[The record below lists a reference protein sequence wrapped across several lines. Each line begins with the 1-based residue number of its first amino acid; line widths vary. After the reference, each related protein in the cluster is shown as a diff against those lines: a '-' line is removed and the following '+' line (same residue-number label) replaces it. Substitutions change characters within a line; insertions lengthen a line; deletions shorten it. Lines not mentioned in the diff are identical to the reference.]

1 MLQDYSV
8 RQLNNHEYR
17 DWLLNKHYAKRLCS
31 VSYAFGLIDL
41 DQNVVGVI
49 TFGCPPNRLFNDG
62 KCIFSNIKVKTME
75 LNRLVLNSD
84 TPKNSA
90 SFFIMKA
97 INKLPKP
104 LAIVS
109 YADPNNHH
117 HGYVYQATNWLYTGT
132 STPKYKYT
140 FEDGSINDIRRDQD
154 STNMHTKF
162 IKGNVVSKEEMLPT
176 YRYIY
181 IHADKRDKKN
191 LVKDMRW
198 DIEQYPKGLN
208 KNYECIDIKMKAQLD
223 LF

>member
-1 MLQDYSV
+1 MLKDYSV

-17 DWLLNKHYAKRLCS
+17 DWLLKKHYAKRLCS

-41 DQNVVGVI
+41 DQNVVGII
-49 TFGCPPNRLFNDG
+49 TFGCPPNKEYNDG
-62 KCIFSNIKVKTME
+62 KCIFSCIKVKTLE

-104 LAIVS
+104 TAIVS
-109 YADPNNHH
+109 YADANQNH

-132 STPKYKYT
+132 STKKFKYT
-140 FEDGSINDIRRDQD
+140 FEDGSTFDIRRGID
-154 STNMHTKF
+154 K
-162 IKGNVVSKEEMLPT
+162 KGNVVSKEEMLPT
-176 YRYIY
+176 FRYIY